1 MNETNQSNA
10 EILARAN
17 LSNIGKKLK
26 AGKTLTTSERKALEE
41 FQSENSDGWVKDLT
55 TLAKELGLARK
66 SIYEARS
73 RFPDAPKR
81 HDDGKRENLF
91 AWQQFC
97 ADNLIGKDTAT
108 KNLSDLKAELMREQI
123 ALARSK
129 NRKEDAEVIDREI
142 VESALSLLGQKLD
155 LLLRLKLEVELGQR
169 VIGKSAA
176 EVNVEG
182 GIMLDEIREVI
193 NGNIATFR
201 EQSLPEID
209 PSESLPRK

>member
-1 MNETNQSNA
+1 MGGMKASALKTGPRVKRPRARISISFFLQSLQMKPSAETA
-10 EILARAN
+10 
-17 LSNIGKKLK
+17 
-26 AGKTLTTSERKALEE
+26 
-41 FQSENSDGWVKDLT
+41 DGWVKDT
-55 TLAKELGLARK
+55 TSLAKQLGLSRQAIYDART
-66 SIYEARS
+66 
-73 RFPDAPKR
+73 RFPDAPKK
-81 HDDGKRENLF
+81 HEDGHRENLA

-169 VIGKSAA
+169 VIGKNAA

-201 EQSLPEID
+201 EQSLPEVD